1 MNNKIMAKIVSI
13 ANHKGGVAKSQT
25 AIELAYYLAT
35 QGKSILV
42 VDTDPQANTSDLL
55 LAGNTPAGR
64 ILPDILIEG
73 DCVIPKDIMTRTF
86 SGGIS
91 IDYVCSSIKAS
102 RIEQRITMTPREYLI
117 VHVLKEIR
125 DQYDYIIIDTPP
137 SAELLSLGSLV
148 ASDAVLIPTTP
159 DKPSID
165 GVASIIQLISAI
177 KNNTYLAT
185 HDIRIGILVT
195 RYRFAISTMK
205 GERTL
210 EERYKDALISTHI
223 RECTRVQQAVDNCR
237 PVLDFDPGCNAAKD
251 YMKAFSLLRL

>member
-1 MNNKIMAKIVSI
+1 MNKVIAI

-25 AIELAYYLAT
+25 AIELAHYLAS
-35 QGKSILV
+35 QGRSVLM
-42 VDTDPQANTSDLL
+42 VDTDPQANTTDLL
-55 LAGNTPAGR
+55 LAGNKPAGR
-64 ILPDILIEG
+64 ILPEILMEG
-73 DCVIPKDIMTRTF
+73 ESINPKDVMTRTF

-91 IDYVCSSIKAS
+91 IDYVCSSITGS

-117 VHVLKEIR
+117 VQALKEIK
-125 DQYDYIIIDTPP
+125 DQYDNIIIDTPP

-185 HDIRIGILVT
+185 RDICIRILVT
-195 RYRFAISTMK
+195 RYRFAISTVK

-237 PVLDFDPGCNAAKD
+237 PILDFDPGCNAAKD
-251 YMKAFSLLRL
+251 YMKAFSLLSL